1 MPCAVGFSR
10 EDFKVRVE
18 RKTEER
24 HYVAS
29 QQFGHNSIVTGHRS
43 KEHYVPLDSVRGI
56 AALCV
61 VVHHFVI
68 SQPLAAVLPNR
79 AWIDFAFFHNAWLF
93 VDLFFVLSGIVIS
106 MSYVRGGF
114 GTFEFRE
121 YIVRR
126 LARIYPLHIVTL
138 LAFLSFRMMKLGLVG
153 TGLIHFAPPEMAVN
167 NGYSFFLNVLLL
179 HAIGFVDYLSW
190 NGPSWSISAEFYTYL
205 VFGGVVVLAQK
216 FRDVRIVY
224 VLSLFLSLASWA
236 FILLVLRQY
245 ALDFHTFGIAR
256 CILSF
261 FLGVLTLRAVA
272 SVPPAVRPALQSIW
286 QIGAAIAAIAIVC
299 VVGMWPMLS
308 FLAPV
313 IFAVLLGSLM
323 AFPGRGLPNLLSVKP
338 LVWLGKRSY
347 SIYMVHALVLVLIEY
362 FSRGVGMRTF
372 QMIDQFGSGIAA
384 TLLLSGY
391 VVAVLALS
399 NLTYANI
406 EIPGSKAIVG
416 LLARRPRVVATAE
429 GGGQ

>member
-1 MPCAVGFSR
+1 M
-10 EDFKVRVE
+10 
-18 RKTEER
+18 
-24 HYVAS
+24 
-29 QQFGHNSIVTGHRS
+29 TGHRS

-68 SQPLAAVLPNR
+68 SEPLAAVLPNR

-106 MSYVRGGF
+106 MSYVQFGF
-114 GTFEFRE
+114 GSFEFRE
-121 YIVRR
+121 YVARR
-126 LARIYPLHIVTL
+126 LARIYPLHVVTL
-138 LAFLSFRMMKLGLVG
+138 LAFLSFRMMKLGLVA
-153 TGLIHFAPPEMAVN
+153 TGLLHFAPPEMAVN

-179 HAIGFVDYLSW
+179 HAIGFIDYLSW

-205 VFGGVVVLAQK
+205 VFGAVVVLAQR
-216 FRDVRIVY
+216 FRDIRIVY
-224 VLSLFLSLASWA
+224 LLSLLLPLASCG
-236 FILLVLRQY
+236 FIVLVLHQY
-245 ALDFHTFGIAR
+245 SLDFHTYGLAR

-272 SVPPAVRPALQSIW
+272 LVPAVVRPSVQSMW
-286 QIGAAIAAIAIVC
+286 QIGAAIGAIVIVC
-299 VVGMWPMLS
+299 VVGLLPLLS
-308 FLAPV
+308 FLAPLV
-313 IFAVLLGSLM
+313 FAVLLGSLM
-323 AFPGRGLPNLLSVKP
+323 AFAGRGLPKLLSVRP

-362 FSRGVGMRTF
+362 FSRGVGQRSF
-372 QMIDQFGSGIAA
+372 LMIDQFGPGLAA
-384 TLLLSGY
+384 SLLLSVY

-399 NLTYANI
+399 NLTYASI

-416 LLARRPRVVATAE
+416 LLARRRPRVVAAAE

>member
-1 MPCAVGFSR
+1 M
-10 EDFKVRVE
+10 
-18 RKTEER
+18 
-24 HYVAS
+24 
-29 QQFGHNSIVTGHRS
+29 TGHRS

-56 AALCV
+56 AALSV

-68 SQPLAAVLPNR
+68 SEPLGAILPHK

-106 MSYVRGGF
+106 MSYVQGGF

-153 TGLIHFAPPEMAVN
+153 IGLLHFVPSEMAVN

-179 HAIGFVDYLSW
+179 QALGFIDYLSW

-216 FRDVRIVY
+216 LRDVRII
-224 VLSLFLSLASWA
+224 FMMSLALLLASAA
-236 FILLVLRQY
+236 FILLVLRHY
-245 ALDFHTFGIAR
+245 SLDFHTYGFAR

-261 FLGVLTLRAVA
+261 FLGVLTLKAVA
-272 SVPPAVRPALQSIW
+272 LVPVAVRPSVQAMW
-286 QIGAAIAAIAIVC
+286 QIGAAMAAIAIVC
-299 VVGMWPMLS
+299 VVGMQPMLS
-308 FLAPV
+308 YLAPV

-323 AFPGRGLPNLLSVKP
+323 AFPGRSLPSLLSVKP

-362 FSRGVGMRTF
+362 FSRGAGLRTF
-372 QMIDQFGSGIAA
+372 QMVDQFGPGLAA
-384 TLLLSGY
+384 SLLLSGY

-406 EIPGSKAIVG
+406 EMPGSKAIVG
-416 LLARRPRVVATAE
+416 LLARRPRVVAAAE

>member
-1 MPCAVGFSR
+1 M
-10 EDFKVRVE
+10 
-18 RKTEER
+18 
-24 HYVAS
+24 
-29 QQFGHNSIVTGHRS
+29 TGHRS
-43 KEHYVPLDSVRGI
+43 RKHYVPLDSVRGI

-68 SQPLAAVLPNR
+68 SQPLASVLPNR
-79 AWIDFAFFHNAWLF
+79 AWIDFAFFHKAWLF

-106 MSYVRGGF
+106 MSYVQGSF
-114 GTFEFRE
+114 GSFEFRE

-153 TGLIHFAPPEMAVN
+153 AGLIHFAPSEMAVN

-179 HAIGFVDYLSW
+179 HAVGFIDYLSW

-205 VFGGVVVLAQK
+205 VFGGVVIFAQRL
-216 FRDVRIVY
+216 RDVRIIF
-224 VLSLFLSLASWA
+224 LMSLFLSVASLA
-236 FILLVLRQY
+236 FILVVLRQY
-245 ALDFHTFGIAR
+245 ALDFHTYGIAR

-261 FLGVLTLRAVA
+261 FLGVLTLKAVA
-272 SVPPAVRPALQSIW
+272 SVPTAVRPSVQSMW
-286 QIGAAIAAIAIVC
+286 QIGAAIAAVAIVC
-299 VVGMWPMLS
+299 VVGIWPMLS
-308 FLAPV
+308 FVAPPV
-313 IFAVLLGSLM
+313 FAVLLGSLM
-323 AFPGRGLPNLLSVKP
+323 AFPGRRLPSLLSVKP

-362 FSRGVGMRTF
+362 FSRGVGVRTF
-372 QMIDQFGSGIAA
+372 PMIDQFGSGIAA
-384 TLLLSGY
+384 SLLLSGY

-406 EIPGSKAIVG
+406 EMPGSKAIVG
-416 LLARRPRVVATAE
+416 LLARRPRVVAAAE

>member
-1 MPCAVGFSR
+1 M
-10 EDFKVRVE
+10 
-18 RKTEER
+18 
-24 HYVAS
+24 
-29 QQFGHNSIVTGHRS
+29 TGHRS

-68 SQPLAAVLPNR
+68 SQPLASVLPNK

-106 MSYVRGGF
+106 MSYVQGSF

-153 TGLIHFAPPEMAVN
+153 AGLIHFAPSEMAVN

-179 HAIGFVDYLSW
+179 HAVGFVDYLSW

-205 VFGGVVVLAQK
+205 VFGGVVIFAQRL
-216 FRDVRIVY
+216 RDVRIIFVMSLL
-224 VLSLFLSLASWA
+224 LSVTSLA

-245 ALDFHTFGIAR
+245 ALDFHTYGIAR

-261 FLGVLTLRAVA
+261 FLGVLALKAVA
-272 SVPPAVRPALQSIW
+272 SVPTAVRPSVQSMW
-286 QIGAAIAAIAIVC
+286 QIGSAIAAVAIVC
-299 VVGMWPMLS
+299 VVGIWPMLS
-308 FLAPV
+308 FVAPPV
-313 IFAVLLGSLM
+313 FAVLLGSLM
-323 AFPGRGLPNLLSVKP
+323 AFPGRRLPSLLSVKP

-362 FSRGVGMRTF
+362 FSRGVGVRTF
-372 QMIDQFGSGIAA
+372 PMIDQFGPGMAA
-384 TLLLSGY
+384 SLLLSGY
-391 VVAVLALS
+391 VVAVLVLS

-416 LLARRPRVVATAE
+416 LLARRPRVVAAAE

>member
-1 MPCAVGFSR
+1 M
-10 EDFKVRVE
+10 
-18 RKTEER
+18 
-24 HYVAS
+24 
-29 QQFGHNSIVTGHRS
+29 
-43 KEHYVPLDSVRGI
+43 
-56 AALCV
+56 
-61 VVHHFVI
+61 VHHFVI

>member
-1 MPCAVGFSR
+1 M
-10 EDFKVRVE
+10 DFEVRVE
-18 RKTEER
+18 RATEER
-24 HYVAS
+24 HYAAS
-29 QQFGHNSIVTGHRS
+29 QQFGRNSIVTGHRS
-43 KEHYVPLDSVRGI
+43 KEHYIPLDSVRGI

-68 SQPLAAVLPNR
+68 SEPLAAVLPNK

-106 MSYVRGGF
+106 MSYVQSGF

-153 TGLIHFAPPEMAVN
+153 VGLLHFAPSEMAVN

-179 HAIGFVDYLSW
+179 HAVGFIDYLSW

-205 VFGGVVVLAQK
+205 VFGGVVVLAQR
-216 FRDVRIVY
+216 FRDIRILY
-224 VLSLFLSLASWA
+224 LMSLLLPLASCA
-236 FILLVLRQY
+236 FILVVLRQY

-272 SVPPAVRPALQSIW
+272 SVPAAVRPFVQSMW
-286 QIGAAIAAIAIVC
+286 QIGAAMAAIAIVC
-299 VVGMWPMLS
+299 VVGMQPMLS

-313 IFAVLLGSLM
+313 VFAVLLGSLM
-323 AFPGRGLPNLLSVKP
+323 AFPGRGLPGLLSIKP

-362 FSRGVGMRTF
+362 FSRGVGTRSF
-372 QMIDQFGSGIAA
+372 LMIDQFGPGIAA
-384 TLLLSGY
+384 SLLLSGY

-399 NLTYANI
+399 NLTYAHV

-416 LLARRPRVVATAE
+416 LLARRPAKAVAAAE
-429 GGGQ
+429 GGSQ

>member
-1 MPCAVGFSR
+1 MRPLFGESIYLRISHAATSFLCWF
-10 EDFKVRVE
+10 FNVRVE
-18 RKTEER
+18 RAAEER

-106 MSYVRGGF
+106 MSYVQGGF

-153 TGLIHFAPPEMAVN
+153 AGLIHFAPPEMAVN

-179 HAIGFVDYLSW
+179 HALGFVDHLSW

-205 VFGGVVVLAQK
+205 VFGGVVILAQR
-216 FRDVRIVY
+216 FRDVRIIYVMSL
-224 VLSLFLSLASWA
+224 VLSLAGCA
-236 FILLVLRQY
+236 FILLVLHHY
-245 ALDFHTFGIAR
+245 TLDFQSYGIAR

-261 FLGVLTLRAVA
+261 FLGVLALRA
-272 SVPPAVRPALQSIW
+272 
-286 QIGAAIAAIAIVC
+286 G
-299 VVGMWPMLS
+299 VGFS
-308 FLAPV
+308 CRAPV
-313 IFAVLLGSLM
+313 STVALADRGRDGGHCHCLRGRDAADAELSRSGRIRCLAWVADGVPRTWAAQAAVGQ
-323 AFPGRGLPNLLSVKP
+323 A
-338 LVWLGKRSY
+338 
-347 SIYMVHALVLVLIEY
+347 A
-362 FSRGVGMRTF
+362 GV
-372 QMIDQFGSGIAA
+372 
-384 TLLLSGY
+384 
-391 VVAVLALS
+391 
-399 NLTYANI
+399 
-406 EIPGSKAIVG
+406 
-416 LLARRPRVVATAE
+416 AR
-429 GGGQ
+429 